1 MLPTAAA
8 AADADP
14 EIAPNRALAPT
25 FATRREPGS
34 LPRTASTRS
43 TSRPAIPPWFIRFPA
58 RMKNGMAVRLNRLIP
73 TKILWAAVTTA
84 ASAETVARMAARE
97 EIPME

>member
-1 MLPTAAA
+1 
-8 AADADP
+8 
-14 EIAPNRALAPT
+14 
-25 FATRREPGS
+25 
-34 LPRTASTRS
+34 
-43 TSRPAIPPWFIRFPA
+43 
-58 RMKNGMAVRLNRLIP
+58 MAVRLNRLIP